1 MLHEADFFKEA
12 FEEDREHLRIMS
24 LYDNI
29 FNTKACLTPLTPGCA
44 GSLCK
49 CYHKSVLFY
58 WYLCAELVSCSNA
71 WIRYFVASRLLLV
84 VYLMEQLGWG
94 GTSRHLFVLK
104 ARGEQTSD
112 QKHRLKRWKKAWLN
126 PEKWEMEKKSYTANT
141 YSGSDLNVLVERV
154 SVLSGSFTEPY
165 THNVQ
170 ESWSLRGLGHAIVWW
185 PPWQSQNIDLWLQ
198 SCWFLSSM
206 LFQC

>member
-71 WIRYFVASRLLLV
+71 RIRYFVASRLLLI

-94 GTSRHLFVLK
+94 GTSRHLFVLR

-112 QKHRLKRWKKAWLN
+112 QKHRLKRWKKSLIESREVGNGKEILYGQHVLW
-126 PEKWEMEKKSYTANT
+126 KWSKCTGGT
-141 YSGSDLNVLVERV
+141 
-154 SVLSGSFTEPY
+154 SFC
-165 THNVQ
+165 
-170 ESWSLRGLGHAIVWW
+170 SLR
-185 PPWQSQNIDLWLQ
+185 
-198 SCWFLSSM
+198 
-206 LFQC
+206 